1 MIRVVGTLSSDGLQL
16 RGRIGG
22 DQIRVIKVAG
32 KRIKGK
38 GWTVR
43 GSIIRRDQ

>member
-1 MIRVVGTLSSDGLQL
+1 MIRIVGKLNPLQI
-16 RGRIGG
+16 RGKIGG
-22 DQIRVIKVAG
+22 DQIRVIKVVG